1 VTSQKIFNNAELGV
15 LDEALKVAE
24 DRVSDHYHLTQTAW
38 AQYPYEVRTGAELL
52 PLEMSENALAQV
64 LRLRQPLRPGRLRPW
79 DFYRICVQDHN
90 LLDLMERES
99 VGHLLLPL
107 MTYVLTH
114 ELVHVVRFYKFL
126 HLFDSDPSL
135 RAEEEA
141 LVHRISTGIL
151 GQVKLPN
158 LDRVLNLYETHGLY
172 AAKPAWSSNWL
183 GSGDHADLRV

>member
-1 VTSQKIFNNAELGV
+1 MTSQKTFSDAELGI
-15 LDEALKVAE
+15 LGEALKVAE
-24 DRVSDHYHLTQTAW
+24 DRVSDHYHLTQAGW
-38 AQYPYEVRTGAELL
+38 SQYPYEVRTGAELL
-52 PLEMSENALAQV
+52 PLELSDNALAQV

-90 LLDLMERES
+90 LLDLMARER

-126 HLFDSDPSL
+126 HLFDSDPSA

-141 LVHRISTGIL
+141 QVHRISAGIL

-158 LDRVLNLYETHGLY
+158 LGQVLKLYETHGLY
-172 AAKPAWSSNWL
+172 AAEPAWSSNWL